1 MIPTP
6 VTAIEQKRLGRG
18 RQRFELVDAEFLS
31 CTFKTFRVQRRHRIE
46 LGSLDAE
53 PVRYKFVPLGSSIAS
68 LVFGLFTAWGL
79 LALRAA
85 GGIASDPGLWV
96 IPIFFGTATVACFYK
111 FLQDKTDQLTFC
123 SRYNEQDILTLWWNR
138 PDPATF
144 EAFVETLKKRIL
156 EANRSHPTPG
166 SSASLAQEI
175 LELKKLVDTGDLT
188 KDEFERAKARLLSEQ
203 PPRTIGFNQ

>member
-18 RQRFELVDAEFLS
+18 RQRFELVDAGCLS
-31 CTFKTFRVQRRHRIE
+31 CTFKTFRVERRYRIE
-46 LGSLDAE
+46 LGVLDAE
-53 PVRYKFVPLGSSIAS
+53 PVRYKFVPLGPSIAT
-68 LVFGLFTAWGL
+68 LVFG
-79 LALRAA
+79 
-85 GGIASDPGLWV
+85 
-96 IPIFFGTATVACFYK
+96 IFTVALLLLGRWAHDTAAVALAWVFTVLCGVITITAFCK
-111 FLQDKTDQLTFC
+111 FLVEKTDELTFC
-123 SRYNEQDILTLWWNR
+123 GRYNGQGILSVWWNR

-166 SSASLAQEI
+166 SGASLAQEI
-175 LELKKLVDTGDLT
+175 LDLKKLVDTGDLT
-188 KDEFERAKARLLSEQ
+188 KDEFERAKARLLSEP